1 MTVIATNKLAAVD
14 FVAPRLDPVQ
24 GVLAAVDWQQTT
36 GPSRFLDSGVL
47 VQRTNFDGDTGYA
60 EWNEAWNAT
69 AQAVSQTKEG
79 DRPDRDD
86 TPFIATTAYAY
97 AKNPCGD
104 LRAVTREETVERSQA
119 LLARSYHRT
128 VATKLAAR
136 FAADITAESIP
147 AQAAADVIAAISNL
161 EASIADAEVNFAYI
175 HLAPKHAAALVAA
188 RLVQLR
194 ADGWHTPLNH
204 LLVFD
209 SGYAGTLGQKLV
221 ATTQLYGWKSPV
233 ADYAEITHSTNEF
246 ISIHE
251 QSTLLAYE
259 QVLAQT
265 TLP

>member
-60 EWNEAWNAT
+60 EWNEAWNTT
-69 AQAVSQTKEG
+69 AQAVNQTKEG
-79 DRPDRDD
+79 ERPDRND
-86 TPFIATTAYAY
+86 TPFVATTAYAY

-104 LRAVTREETVERSQA
+104 LLSVTRGETESRSAA

-128 VATKLAAR
+128 VATNLAGR
-136 FAADITAESIP
+136 FASDITAESIP
-147 AQAAADVIAAISNL
+147 SQAAADVIVAISNL
-161 EASIADAEVNFAYI
+161 EASIADAEVNYAYI

-194 ADGWHTPLNH
+194 ADGWHTPLGH

-209 SGYAGTLGQKLV
+209 SGYKVTLGQKLV
-221 ATTQLYGWKSPV
+221 ATTQLYGWTSDV
-233 ADYAEITHSTNEF
+233 SGYAEVYHQTNEF

-251 QSTLLAYE
+251 QSTLIGYE

-265 TLP
+265 TLA